1 MIAEP
6 STAVHLRALDPFD
19 FLTRAAFVYPERIA
33 VIDGDARRTYPEF
46 LDRVRRLASALQRAG
61 IRNGERVAV
70 LAPNT
75 SMVLEATFA
84 VPLAGG
90 ILCALNTR
98 LAPEEIDYILGHCG
112 AELLIHDAELDP
124 LVDRLASK
132 ITRVRAAAPGTPRS
146 VGGTEVYE
154 DFIAADAVDL
164 QPRAGDEN
172 DTISINY
179 TSGTTGKPKGVMY
192 TFRGAYLNALAEVFH
207 AALRPDSAYL
217 WTLPMFH
224 CNGWCFP
231 WAVTAA
237 GATHVCLRKVD
248 APGINHAVHHE
259 GVTHFN
265 AAPTVLIAL
274 ANHPETVT
282 FPRRVIV
289 TTAGAPPSPTT
300 IEQIEALG
308 AELHHVY
315 GLTETYGPITECAWH
330 TPAWDALPPAERA
343 RLRSRQ
349 GVPMVTLG
357 PHDVR
362 VVDPDLNDV
371 PADGHTHGEIVMR
384 GNNVMKGLLRGSRS
398 DGARL
403 RRRLVP
409 LRRHR
414 RPPLGR
420 LHRDRRPRQRRHH
433 QRRRE
438 HLDPAGRKGAART
451 RRRPRVRRRRDPRRQ
466 MGRSPQSV
474 RHPQARPHAGRRNAA
489 PLCPRTHRGVQS
501 TEGVRVLRPPENFNG
516 EDSKIRPARTRV
528 EGSREARQLNSPLP
542 TQRLGRSKRENLA

>member
-112 AELLIHDAELDP
+112 AEMLIYDGELDP

-248 APGINHAVHHE
+248 APGINHAIHHE

-274 ANHPETVT
+274 ANHPETAA

-384 GNNVMKGLLRGSRS
+384 GNNVMKGYYADPEATARAFEGGWFHSGDIAVRHS
-398 DGARL
+398 DGYIEIVDRAKDVIISGGENISTQQVEKVLLEHDAVLECAVVAIPDNKWGEVPKAFVTLKPGRTLDGETLRHFARE
-403 RRRLVP
+403 RIAAFKVP
-409 LRRHR
+409 KAYEFCDL
-414 RPPLGR
+414 P
-420 LHRDRRPRQRRHH
+420 
-433 QRRRE
+433 
-438 HLDPAGRKGAART
+438 KT
-451 RRRPRVRRRRDPRRQ
+451 
-466 MGRSPQSV
+466 
-474 RHPQARPHAGRRNAA
+474 
-489 PLCPRTHRGVQS
+489 S
-501 TEGVRVLRPPENFNG
+501 TGKIQKYVLREREWKG
-516 EDSKIRPARTRV
+516 REKRV
-528 EGSREARQLNSPLP
+528 N
-542 TQRLGRSKRENLA
+542 